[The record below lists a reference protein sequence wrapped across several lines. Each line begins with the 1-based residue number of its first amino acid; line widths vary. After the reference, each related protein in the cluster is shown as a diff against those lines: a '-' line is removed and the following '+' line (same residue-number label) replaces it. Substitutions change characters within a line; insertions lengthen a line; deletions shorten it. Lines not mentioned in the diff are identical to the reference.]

1 MQIDRYTKAM
11 LTLIAGSLLALV
23 AQNAIRSAGAESAG
37 LTKVVICDPEA
48 ERCAR
53 VVETG
58 PNDKSSRKGGLEVW
72 SQR

>member
-11 LTLIAGSLLALV
+11 LTLIAGSPLTLV
-23 AQNAIRSAGAESAG
+23 AQNAIRSADAQSG